1 MDLPGASRFMTAAG
15 FVGRRRPVLT
25 GISPLRARC
34 LAFLAYDHPEPAL
47 GIAVWMEKS
56 DRTG

>member
-1 MDLPGASRFMTAAG
+1 MTAAG